1 MIKNMIDRK
10 RNKVLWYI
18 PSVHNAENRTSGTGE
33 IFKYIIEENVIEVKI
48 KTEGWNGS
56 SCTRGKKQI
65 VIKIRMSPWEIWQ
78 KYFMQNEQHQDI
90 FRERHTITKIK
101 KQIIRDL
108 VGGGG
113 GGGKV
118 HVNQARK

>member
-1 MIKNMIDRK
+1 
-10 RNKVLWYI
+10 
-18 PSVHNAENRTSGTGE
+18 
-33 IFKYIIEENVIEVKI
+33 
-48 KTEGWNGS
+48 
-56 SCTRGKKQI
+56 
-65 VIKIRMSPWEIWQ
+65 
-78 KYFMQNEQHQDI
+78 MQNEQHQDI

>member
-1 MIKNMIDRK
+1 
-10 RNKVLWYI
+10 
-18 PSVHNAENRTSGTGE
+18 
-33 IFKYIIEENVIEVKI
+33 
-48 KTEGWNGS
+48 
-56 SCTRGKKQI
+56 
-65 VIKIRMSPWEIWQ
+65 
-78 KYFMQNEQHQDI
+78 MQNEQHQDI

-113 GGGKV
+113 GKV